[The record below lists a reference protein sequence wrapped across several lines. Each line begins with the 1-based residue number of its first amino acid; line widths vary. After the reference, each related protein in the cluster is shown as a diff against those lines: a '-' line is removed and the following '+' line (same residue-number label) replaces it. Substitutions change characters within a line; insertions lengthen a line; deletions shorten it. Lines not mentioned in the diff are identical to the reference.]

1 MLRRVTGSA
10 RVAERPPATGRRWG
24 LSDRPE
30 WSRRLLAILG
40 GASLAVVFGLWAGNH
55 GLTDLASP
63 GSAAT
68 SLGRVTGLVA
78 ADLLLIQVILMARV
92 PLIERSWGRDQ
103 LTRWHRLVGL
113 SSFNL
118 MLAHIVLITVGY
130 AVAGQRRVPA
140 VASVR
145 IGHCPLHRLR

>member
-1 MLRRVTGSA
+1 MA
-10 RVAERPPATGRRWG
+10 QRPPATGRRWG

-68 SLGRVTGLVA
+68 SLGRVTGLIA
-78 ADLLLIQVILMARV
+78 ADQPAA
-92 PLIERSWGRDQ
+92 Q
-103 LTRWHRLVGL
+103 LRAH
-113 SSFNL
+113 SSGATVTSDGYRQSL
-118 MLAHIVLITVGY
+118 QSALDTAHFTG
-130 AVAGQRRVPA
+130 
-140 VASVR
+140 
-145 IGHCPLHRLR
+145 